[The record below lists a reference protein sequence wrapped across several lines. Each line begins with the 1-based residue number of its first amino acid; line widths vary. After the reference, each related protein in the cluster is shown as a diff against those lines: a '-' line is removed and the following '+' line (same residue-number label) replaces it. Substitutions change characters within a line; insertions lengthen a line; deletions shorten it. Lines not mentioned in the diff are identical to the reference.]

1 MPPEKPRI
9 YKIADKMG
17 EGMKIDRI
25 IFQLIGAL
33 LPSSVAFAHA
43 GHGDPRWSSSLA
55 HYLAEPEHAI
65 GIVFA
70 GVMGVVLG
78 ALFAKRGMR
87 TQPVKARRHTKRIR
101 TPR

>member
-1 MPPEKPRI
+1 
-9 YKIADKMG
+9 
-17 EGMKIDRI
+17 
-25 IFQLIGAL
+25 
-33 LPSSVAFAHA
+33 
-43 GHGDPRWSSSLA
+43 
-55 HYLAEPEHAI
+55 
-65 GIVFA
+65 VFA